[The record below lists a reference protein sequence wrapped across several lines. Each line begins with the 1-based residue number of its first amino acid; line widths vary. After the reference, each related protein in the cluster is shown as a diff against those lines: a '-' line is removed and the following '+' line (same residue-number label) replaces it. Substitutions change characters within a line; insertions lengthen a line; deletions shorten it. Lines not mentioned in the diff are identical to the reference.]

1 MGDCFVKIQVPFY
14 LWAATAVHGDLPGF
28 QTVLSAPNPQFS
40 VAALSRS
47 FRLLPG
53 AWTWTCASRNNMYY
67 SGTHSFKT
75 NFQVKTEILKVKW
88 SSGIY
93 IYSYIYT
100 HTHIFTVL
108 EIDILLSCVSRAGVT
123 VLLHGLVVKRVY
135 HKWCFWGKICISG
148 DKRLL
153 TACSCVHA
161 HFSYKVKI
169 RINWCV
175 LCELDW
181 ICTVTK

>member
-1 MGDCFVKIQVPFY
+1 MGDCWWDSGT
-14 LWAATAVHGDLPGF
+14 LLPVGCSCSSWTPTWF
-28 QTVLSAPNPQFS
+28 PESS
-40 VAALSRS
+40 VCSKPSALSGC
-47 FRLLPG
+47 FKWRLLSK
-53 AWTWTCASRNNMYY
+53 AWTWTRASRNSMYY

-75 NFQVKTEILKVKW
+75 NFQVKNRILKVKSP
-88 SSGIY
+88 SSVYIY
-93 IYSYIYT
+93 IYT
-100 HTHIFTVL
+100 HTHRHTHIFTVL
-108 EIDILLSCVSRAGVT
+108 EIDVVLSCVSRAGIT

-148 DKRLL
+148 GKRLL
-153 TACSCVHA
+153 TVCLCVHA

-169 RINWCV
+169 CVNWCV